1 MLQTSSFLKPFYYQL
16 PYCICTFILLYYST
30 VLWFS
35 RDLGMQLSSTAY
47 AAQRQFQCQCGTVF
61 SFLPFHDQ
69 AASLLP
75 SHLCSASC
83 SLWLAVLSTTQLAS
97 LVLRLPG
104 LAALSTALLQFLC
117 RMEFKWRCQQSSG
130 CLAEYQH
137 KIYVLCH
144 SGWKIII
151 CFGNVPEVPSLC
163 VFGILTIT

>member
-35 RDLGMQLSSTAY
+35 HDLGMQLSSTAY

-83 SLWLAVLSTTQLAS
+83 SLWLALLSTTQLAS

-117 RMEFKWRCQQSSG
+117 RMEFKWRCQQSSAAWLNISTRFMFFVTVAG
-130 CLAEYQH
+130 ESLSVSATYQRCL
-137 KIYVLCH
+137 
-144 SGWKIII
+144 
-151 CFGNVPEVPSLC
+151 LC
-163 VFGILTIT
+163 VFLAF